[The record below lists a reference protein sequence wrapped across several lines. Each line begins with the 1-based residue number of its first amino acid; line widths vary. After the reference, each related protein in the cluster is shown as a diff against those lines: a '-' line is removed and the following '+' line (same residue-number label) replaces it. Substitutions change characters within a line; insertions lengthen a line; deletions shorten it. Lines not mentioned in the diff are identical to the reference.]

1 MNSLRVL
8 KLYEAPVPFSFSR
21 GESLSR
27 RRLSINIHMMCSVR
41 IIAEL
46 SVNMRHDEP
55 QFARAMSNGESLSLC
70 SITCTLLIAR
80 DL

>member
-8 KLYEAPVPFSFSR
+8 KLYEAPVPFSFL
-21 GESLSR
+21 GESLLR
-27 RRLSINIHMMCSVR
+27 RRLSINIHMMGSVR

-46 SVNMRHDEP
+46 SVNMRCDEP
-55 QFARAMSNGESLSLC
+55 QFAWAMSNNKSLSLC
-70 SITCTLLIAR
+70 GITCTLLIAR